1 MKEVG
6 IFRRHVLA
14 CPFKAQGRAHK
25 KCGCPWWADPRPN
38 GPLKSLGTTDKEKAR
53 ELAREMEDSGRTSP
67 SATVAAGPMTITAA
81 KEAFFTNLTVRNLSA
96 ATKYK
101 HEILWRQFL
110 EFAKNVGWEL
120 VIDLDATAIDRFM
133 KSWKDRAN
141 SRGKKLERFRQFFKF
156 AKSRKWIEE
165 DPTEG
170 LKGPK
175 VRHKQTPP
183 FTPNEITKILAA
195 AATKIEE
202 TRNPEQKANA
212 KRARALIIF
221 LQFSG
226 LRIIDAVGCKIE
238 WVKGGRVRLAA
249 RKNGAHI
256 DVRLPSHVM
265 NALEA
270 IPPAGDLY
278 FFWTGNG
285 QIETAVKDWQGR
297 LLKIFR
303 DAGID
308 GGHAHRFRDT
318 FACAMLERGESLQAV
333 ANALGNS
340 LLVTQR
346 HYNPWSATRQ
356 DRQDA
361 SVESSW
367 KDNPVL
373 KLLDDQ
379 EKLAKEK
386 GARVM

>member
-1 MKEVG
+1 MEVKM
-6 IFRRHVLA
+6 FRRHTSA
-14 CPFKAQGRAHK
+14 CPHKAKGRAHER
-25 KCGCPWWADPRPN
+25 CGCPWWADPRPQ
-38 GPLKSLGTTDKEKAR
+38 GPLKSLGTTDRAKAR
-53 ELAREMEDSGRTSP
+53 ELAREMEDSGRASP
-67 SATVAAGPMTITAA
+67 SAALVAGPMTITDA
-81 KEAFFTNLTVRNLSA
+81 KEAFFVNLTMRNLTA

-101 HEILWRQFL
+101 HEILWRQLL
-110 EFAKNVGWEL
+110 EFAKNAELEL
-120 VIDLDATAIDRFM
+120 VADLDATAIDRFV
-133 KSWKDRAN
+133 KSWKDKAN
-141 SRGKKLERFRQFFKF
+141 SRGKKLERLRQFFKF
-156 AKSRKWIEE
+156 AVTRKWIEE
-165 DPTEG
+165 DSTEG
-170 LKGPK
+170 MKGPK
-175 VRHKQTPP
+175 VRQKQTPP
-183 FTPNEITKILAA
+183 FTPNEITKILAT

-202 TRNPEQKANA
+202 RRNPEEKANA
-212 KRARALIIF
+212 TRARALIMF
-221 LQFSG
+221 LLFSG

-249 RKNGAHI
+249 RKNGAQI

-265 NALEA
+265 NALAA
-270 IPPAGDLY
+270 IPPASDLY

-297 LLKIFR
+297 LQIFR

-346 HYNPWSATRQ
+346 HYNPWSTTRQ

>member
-1 MKEVG
+1 MRVIR
-6 IFRRHVLA
+6 IFRRHVTG
-14 CPFKAQGRAHK
+14 CPHKAKGRAHT
-25 KCGCPWWADPRPN
+25 KCGCPWWADSRPH
-38 GPLKSLGTTDKEKAR
+38 GPLKSLGTTDWAKAR
-53 ELAREMEDSGRTSP
+53 ELARDMEDSGRTSP
-67 SATVAAGPMTITAA
+67 CAALAAGPVTITDA
-81 KEAFFTNLTVRNLSA
+81 KEAFCANLTARNLSA

-101 HEILWRQFL
+101 HEILWRQLL
-110 EFAKNVGWEL
+110 EFAKSVGWEL

-133 KSWKDRAN
+133 KSWKDKAN

-156 AKSRKWIEE
+156 AVSRKWIEE

-170 LKGPK
+170 MKGPK

-183 FTPNEITKILAA
+183 FTPNEITKILATA
-195 AATKIEE
+195 STKIEE
-202 TRNPEQKANA
+202 TRNPEERANA
-212 KRARALIIF
+212 TRARALIMF
-221 LQFSG
+221 LLFSG
-226 LRIIDAVGCKIE
+226 LRIIDAVGCQIE
-238 WVKGGRVRLAA
+238 RVNAGRVRLVA

-256 DVRLPSHVM
+256 DVRLPSHVT
-265 NALEA
+265 NALAA

-297 LLKIFR
+297 LLQIFR

-346 HYNPWSATRQ
+346 HYNPWSTTRQ

-361 SVESSW
+361 SVENSW
-367 KDNPVL
+367 KESAVL